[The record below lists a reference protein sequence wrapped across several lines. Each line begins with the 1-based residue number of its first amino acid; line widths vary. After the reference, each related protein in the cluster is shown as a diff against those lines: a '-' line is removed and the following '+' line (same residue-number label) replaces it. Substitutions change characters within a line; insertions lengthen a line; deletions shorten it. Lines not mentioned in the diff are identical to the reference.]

1 MKPNDTALRKRTQIS
16 KANRTMFIW
25 IAASSA
31 LVGFAIVIAIFL
43 GQKLVFNE
51 KVLIEKNKTISVL
64 NADNKV
70 VGDLKTQVQ
79 VLDTN
84 TDLASVKARDS
95 DQTIQV
101 ILDAL
106 PSDANSLALGAS
118 LQNKLLAGV
127 AGLTINSLQV
137 DPVVGI
143 ESLTSSTGTVIST
156 SQSTGGTAPESQI
169 TFRFAVSGSPEALKQ
184 ALTNLE
190 RSIRTIDITNI
201 QIETQGTSQI
211 MTVQGRAFYEP
222 AKNVALY
229 DKVVKP

>member
-16 KANRTMFIW
+16 KANHMMFIW
-25 IAASSA
+25 IAIASA
-31 LVGFAIVIAIFL
+31 LVSFALVTSIFL

-51 KVLIEKNKTISVL
+51 KVLLEKNRTISTL
-64 NADNKV
+64 EKNNKAV
-70 VGDLKTQVQ
+70 PDLESAVR

-84 TDLASVKARDS
+84 TDLAAVKAKDT

-127 AGLTINSLQV
+127 AGLTIQSLQV
-137 DPVVGI
+137 DPVQGL
-143 ESLTSSTGTVIST
+143 ETLTDGSVVSAGSNALPTDN
-156 SQSTGGTAPESQI
+156 QI
-169 TFRFAVSGSPEALKQ
+169 TFNFSVSGNADALRQ

-190 RSIRTIDITNI
+190 RSIRTIDITNLH
-201 QIETQGTSQI
+201 IENQGTTQI
-211 MTVQGRAFYEP
+211 MTVQARAFYEP
-222 AKNVALY
+222 VKTVSLH

>member
-51 KVLIEKNKTISVL
+51 KVLLQKNKTISVL

-84 TDLASVKARDS
+84 TDLASVKANDT

-127 AGLTINSLQV
+127 PGLTINSLQV

-143 ESLTSSTGTVIST
+143 ESLTSSSGA
-156 SQSTGGTAPESQI
+156 SQPSPVGAAIANESQI
-169 TFRFAVSGSPEALKQ
+169 TFRFAVSGNADALKQ

-190 RSIRTIDITNI
+190 RSIRTIDITNL
-201 QIETQGTSQI
+201 QIENQGSSQI

-222 AKNVALY
+222 AKNVVLY

>member
-25 IAASSA
+25 IAAASA

-51 KVLIEKNKTISVL
+51 KVLLQKNKTISVL

-70 VGDLKTQVQ
+70 VADLKTQVQ

-84 TDLASVKARDS
+84 TDLASVKANDS

-127 AGLTINSLQV
+127 AGLTIESLQV

-143 ESLTSSTGTVIST
+143 ESLTSSTGSAIPTST
-156 SQSTGGTAPESQI
+156 AGTGTASESQI
-169 TFRFAVSGSPEALKQ
+169 TFRFAVSGNPDALKQ

-190 RSIRTIDITNI
+190 RSIRTIDITNL
-201 QIETQGTSQI
+201 QIENQGASQI

-222 AKNVALY
+222 AKNVVLY

>member
-25 IAASSA
+25 IAAASA
-31 LVGFAIVIAIFL
+31 LVGFAIVIAVFL

-51 KVLIEKNKTISVL
+51 KVLLQKNKTISVL

-70 VGDLKTQVQ
+70 VADLKTQVQ

-84 TDLASVKARDS
+84 TDLASVKANDS

-127 AGLTINSLQV
+127 AGLTIQSLQV

-143 ESLTSSTGTVIST
+143 ESLTSSTGSAIPTSTATGTVS
-156 SQSTGGTAPESQI
+156 ESQI
-169 TFRFAVSGSPEALKQ
+169 TFRFAVSGNPDALKQ

-190 RSIRTIDITNI
+190 RSIRTIDITNL
-201 QIETQGTSQI
+201 QIENQGSSQI

-222 AKNVALY
+222 AKNVVLY

>member
-51 KVLIEKNKTISVL
+51 KVLIENNKTISVL

-84 TDLASVKARDS
+84 TDLASVKASDS

-127 AGLTINSLQV
+127 AGLKLLS
-137 DPVVGI
+137 
-143 ESLTSSTGTVIST
+143 
-156 SQSTGGTAPESQI
+156 
-169 TFRFAVSGSPEALKQ
+169 
-184 ALTNLE
+184 
-190 RSIRTIDITNI
+190 RT
-201 QIETQGTSQI
+201 
-211 MTVQGRAFYEP
+211 R
-222 AKNVALY
+222 
-229 DKVVKP
+229 